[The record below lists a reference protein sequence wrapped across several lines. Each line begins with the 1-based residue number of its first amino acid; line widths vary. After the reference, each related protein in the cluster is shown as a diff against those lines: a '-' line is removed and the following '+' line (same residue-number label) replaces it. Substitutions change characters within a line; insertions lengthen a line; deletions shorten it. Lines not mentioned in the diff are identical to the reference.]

1 MTDDKVVRDNTEAH
15 QELDS
20 RLREIEISHSSLSST
35 IVSMNGNINEMKQM
49 FQKFLIDSERISEMA
64 GKIESISRIEKEA
77 QAIGSKY
84 DEMYKEFI
92 ILKHTCSTCT
102 INKVNDYIKD
112 MSDKV
117 SKIESSLDELKGSK
131 SKLNGFWNNISQTI
145 VTIIILY
152 LLYIV
157 AMNIQFSG
165 NIIANP
171 PDIKKGNNTEF
182 VSEAQATLFT
192 NKTTATKGIKKNVK
206 DDKGMVR

>member
-1 MTDDKVVRDNTEAH
+1 MAGEKENIE
-15 QELDS
+15 ELDS
-20 RLREIEISHSSLSST
+20 RLRDMEISHSSLSST
-35 IVSMNGNINEMKQM
+35 IVSMNGNITEMKQM

-64 GKIESISRIEKEA
+64 GKIESIGRVEKET
-77 QAIGSKY
+77 QALFNKY
-84 DEMYKEFI
+84 DEMYKKLIVLE
-92 ILKHTCSTCT
+92 HGCNTCT

-131 SKLNGFWNNISQTI
+131 NKLNGFWNNISQTI

-157 AMNIQFSG
+157 AVNIQTSG

-171 PDIKKGNNTEF
+171 PDIKKSSIEF
-182 VSEAQATLFT
+182 VTDAQATQFI
-192 NKTTATKGIKKNVK
+192 NRSTAVKKRGK
-206 DDKGMVR
+206 